1 MASFL
6 VCKLPA
12 GFLYSVYP
20 RTLRPA
26 FIPHSSQ
33 TQTSRPSGPWLLLH
47 HHTLLTLERF
57 VSIALLWKPLLGSQ
71 CSLPSQWQAV
81 SPSEK
86 TPDLKRALRTLLS
99 KMKVK
104 LMHAALKAT
113 PHFRHQ
119 KKTTHI
125 SAFIIILIRSD
136 YEMSINIRIVLFFFI
151 IYV

>member
-20 RTLRPA
+20 RTLGPA

-33 TQTSRPSGPWLLLH
+33 TQTSPPSGPWLLLH

-57 VSIALLWKPLLGSQ
+57 VSIPLLWKPLLGSQ
-71 CSLPSQWQAV
+71 CSFPSQWQAV

-113 PHFRHQ
+113 PHFRRQ
-119 KKTTHI
+119 KGKKQPT
-125 SAFIIILIRSD
+125 SLLLLL
-136 YEMSINIRIVLFFFI
+136 LF
-151 IYV
+151 